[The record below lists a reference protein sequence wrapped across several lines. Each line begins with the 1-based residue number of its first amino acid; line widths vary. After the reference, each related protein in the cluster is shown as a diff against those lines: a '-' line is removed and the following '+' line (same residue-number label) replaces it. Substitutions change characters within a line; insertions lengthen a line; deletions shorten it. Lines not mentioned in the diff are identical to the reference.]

1 MEQLEQKEQY
11 WGILYEQSWSKPE
24 LEPAMRRHANSE
36 EGDVAALGGQ
46 RRRTHRHQPRQAHG
60 PRSFVAHRRFALV
73 HLSHSSHITHLR
85 SLTRRPYA
93 GAAAQKAPSLVRGR
107 FRLRLRR
114 HLRLPPQRREQL
126 PLLRQLLPLRH
137 KRRLQRRQRASRRH
151 IRLRTLGLVLRCLLR
166 SLGMVLP

>member
-1 MEQLEQKEQY
+1 MSNP
-11 WGILYEQSWSKPE
+11 G
-24 LEPAMRRHANSE
+24 ANRSSNPRCA
-36 EGDVAALGGQ
+36 DTQ
-46 RRRTHRHQPRQAHG
+46 TRRRGMWRPSAAKGGAHTGTSRGRAHG